1 MSLTDP
7 DRLRYTLNLTNAG
20 NTRTEVMI
28 FASESFRGWSVGL
41 DSETGDC
48 ETTGPD
54 FTCEIDVGE
63 TLMIEV
69 IVRPPF
75 SAELEDTFKFTIS
88 VEPTETG
95 VVDRENIEF
104 EVAGAPAKGLL
115 GLGLSDQ
122 VVSSLGLGLVVL
134 LGVALLPRFFRA
146 SKN

>member
-1 MSLTDP
+1 
-7 DRLRYTLNLTNAG
+7 
-20 NTRTEVMI
+20 
-28 FASESFRGWSVGL
+28 
-41 DSETGDC
+41 
-48 ETTGPD
+48 
-54 FTCEIDVGE
+54 
-63 TLMIEV
+63 MIEV
-69 IVRPPF
+69 LVRPPF

-104 EVAGAPAKGLL
+104 EVVGEPSKGLL

-134 LGVALLPRFFRA
+134 LGVALLPRFFRG